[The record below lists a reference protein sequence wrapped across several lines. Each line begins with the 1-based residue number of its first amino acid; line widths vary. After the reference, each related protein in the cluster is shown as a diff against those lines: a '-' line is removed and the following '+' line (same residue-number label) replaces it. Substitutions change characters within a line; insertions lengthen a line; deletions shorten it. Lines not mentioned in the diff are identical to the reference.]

1 MPTHA
6 DYPMPT
12 MHKRLTKRPELS
24 AAFETDMDNLEAV
37 YLIDSIERT
46 SYFIPISF
54 NYKDSTPVVKTK
66 AKLADLKFNQRMHS
80 IKGHAFELAL
90 SRRNPDPGSTATM
103 RTSNN
108 RMERLMCHGEFV
120 DCIFSECSFIN
131 TDLVDAKF
139 NSCIFFDCK
148 FDKCAGYRVKFTN
161 CIFLSTT
168 FLFGAWREAEFL
180 NCSLYKVVF
189 GTPQM
194 KVSSLP
200 LLKDVSFRNSKLVDA
215 EFQGDVFKNT
225 SFPMS
230 RLIGVE
236 FVAAN
241 LADVIL
247 DTAAHVDIVRMPW
260 CFLTDP
266 NHKHFISLNVC
277 EYSVLCTS
285 YVVQIG
291 CQAFSMQQL
300 QDCLAANDEDLHAL
314 SPSAPSLAKK
324 HLKWLLKTIERFKP
338 EHLPYEW

>member
-12 MHKRLTKRPELS
+12 MHLRLTEKPELS
-24 AAFETDMDNLEAV
+24 AAFEKDIHKLAAAH
-37 YLIDSIERT
+37 LIGSIERT
-46 SYFIPISF
+46 VYFIAIGF

-90 SRRNPDPGSTATM
+90 ARRNPDPGSTAPM
-103 RTSNN
+103 RPSRN
-108 RMERLMCHGEFV
+108 RMDNMMRHGEFV
-120 DCIFSECSFIN
+120 DCIFSECHFIN

-139 NSCIFFDCK
+139 DSCIFFDCK
-148 FDKCAGYRVKFTN
+148 FEKCAGYRVKFTN
-161 CIFLSTT
+161 CIFLSTS
-168 FLFGAWREAEFL
+168 FLYGAWREAKFL
-180 NCSLYKVVF
+180 NCNLYKVVF
-189 GTPQM
+189 NAPHM
-194 KVSSLP
+194 EVSSSP
-200 LLKDVSFRNSKLVDA
+200 LLRDVSFYNSKLVDV
-215 EFQGDVFKNT
+215 EFLGDVFKYT

-236 FVAAN
+236 FTAAN
-241 LADVIL
+241 LADVTL

-291 CQAFSMQQL
+291 CQTFSMQQL
-300 QDCLAANDEDLHAL
+300 QDCLKADNQELHAL
-314 SPSAPSLAKK
+314 SPSAPRLAKK